1 MSTATKRRCKP
12 PSASGKSK
20 LDRYAVKFVLID
32 SITPSPEND
41 EIYGPI
47 EHDDSMDNLIDS
59 MRRKGME
66 EPILLTADRFI
77 LSGHRRHYAA
87 KHLGWKQVPVRVR
100 PDIRRIGNLEYHRE
114 LIEYNPQRVKTV
126 GSILR
131 EALLRD
137 NDAADTYAAIRE
149 RREASLTVDA
159 DFMTVSGEKEIEPIG
174 RKQQEFLAAVQR
186 VLEALRPFCTS
197 FFLYK
202 YMYVSNNYLYPFTQL
217 ISCLW
222 SNEITPIFI
231 FDGKHKINKTE
242 EMKKRKDRFD
252 ATEKEVVELEKAISF
267 YLENGTISPILTK
280 HSNLLAKKA
289 PKTFLRKQEPTLNI
303 PELSEKLERMKKQ
316 LIKVTPE
323 ILADLKK
330 LFTLLQVQFI
340 VAHGEG
346 EQLCYTL
353 YKQNKVKAVVSG
365 DSDLLAMGCNYFISN
380 INTLQ
385 NTFDGINLG
394 VALKELKFSQSQFL
408 DFCIMCGTDFNTNVK
423 GMGPVGCY
431 SSISKYKTVQKVK
444 EVLDK
449 TNFDCLN
456 YSICHSIFTEQ
467 KEDNELALSFEQVE
481 LLPFKRN
488 ELSEFF
494 FTKNMDQDCVNTL
507 ETSFKNMHKN

>member
-159 DFMTVSGEKEIEPIG
+159 DFMTVSGEKEIEPIS

-186 VLEALRPFCTS
+186 VLEALRPFWPVTIRKVRKRPAEHIGRNRR
-197 FFLYK
+197 LG
-202 YMYVSNNYLYPFTQL
+202 VGLANG
-217 ISCLW
+217 
-222 SNEITPIFI
+222 EIKP
-231 FDGKHKINKTE
+231 DASGGGGGREVLPRWRRE
-242 EMKKRKDRFD
+242 ESLAVGSARRGSRPKDRGRD
-252 ATEKEVVELEKAISF
+252 ACMT
-267 YLENGTISPILTK
+267 
-280 HSNLLAKKA
+280 
-289 PKTFLRKQEPTLNI
+289 PT
-303 PELSEKLERMKKQ
+303 
-316 LIKVTPE
+316 
-323 ILADLKK
+323 
-330 LFTLLQVQFI
+330 
-340 VAHGEG
+340 G
-346 EQLCYTL
+346 
-353 YKQNKVKAVVSG
+353 
-365 DSDLLAMGCNYFISN
+365 
-380 INTLQ
+380 
-385 NTFDGINLG
+385 
-394 VALKELKFSQSQFL
+394 
-408 DFCIMCGTDFNTNVK
+408 
-423 GMGPVGCY
+423 
-431 SSISKYKTVQKVK
+431 
-444 EVLDK
+444 
-449 TNFDCLN
+449 
-456 YSICHSIFTEQ
+456 
-467 KEDNELALSFEQVE
+467 
-481 LLPFKRN
+481 
-488 ELSEFF
+488 
-494 FTKNMDQDCVNTL
+494 
-507 ETSFKNMHKN
+507 